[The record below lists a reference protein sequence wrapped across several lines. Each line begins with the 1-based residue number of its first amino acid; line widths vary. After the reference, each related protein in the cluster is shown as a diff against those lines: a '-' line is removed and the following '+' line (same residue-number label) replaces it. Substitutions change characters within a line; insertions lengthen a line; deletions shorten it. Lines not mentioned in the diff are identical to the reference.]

1 MPPKAKITKD
11 IILDAAIS
19 IVREKGENA
28 VNSRSIASVLN
39 CSTQPLFSHF
49 DSMEELKKAVS
60 LKAAMIF
67 TDYILNFTKNNKYPK
82 YKASGIGYIMFAK
95 EEPELFKMLFY
106 KNNGAHILEQNKSFE
121 NEILG
126 LVKNSTGLS
135 DEVSKRF
142 HLNMWLFVHG
152 IASTV
157 SSSYIKLDNDI
168 IDKTVTEAFK
178 AFSMLYG
185 GKNK

>member
-1 MPPKAKITKD
+1 
-11 IILDAAIS
+11 
-19 IVREKGENA
+19 
-28 VNSRSIASVLN
+28 
-39 CSTQPLFSHF
+39 
-49 DSMEELKKAVS
+49 
-60 LKAAMIF
+60 
-67 TDYILNFTKNNKYPK
+67 
-82 YKASGIGYIMFAK
+82 
-95 EEPELFKMLFY
+95 MLFY